1 MLRVRIAPT
10 QTRLKGRVMPIQYP
24 GKRAENADVQTIGI
38 PRALLYYRY
47 GALWRAF
54 FEALGRTVVVS
65 PASDRGTF
73 EEGQAISV
81 DEACLASKIY
91 MGHVRALME
100 MDPAPDA
107 IFVPSIGNIGRH
119 EMFCTKFQSLPD
131 LVANSLALYATEPRV
146 LTCCIEELEQG
157 LSEEDAY
164 LGLAASLGA
173 SRKEAKAAWK
183 AARHAQFE
191 HDAKLA
197 RAQEELVAS
206 LAKTPVAD
214 RPLTILVAAHPY
226 VAHDPFIGG
235 PVEDALRGL
244 GCTVLFADETDHE
257 RALKK
262 SFEFSRTMPW
272 LVNRELIGS
281 TLLLHEH
288 VDGIVVMSA
297 FPCGPD
303 SMTDDAIN
311 RCIKG
316 KPILTLTIDA
326 QSGTA
331 GLETRVE
338 SFVDILTYQKRGGY
352 LHE

>member
-1 MLRVRIAPT
+1 
-10 QTRLKGRVMPIQYP
+10 MPIVYP
-24 GKRAENADVQTIGI
+24 GDRAENADVRTVGI
-38 PRALLYYRY
+38 PRALLFYRY
-47 GALWRAF
+47 GAMWKAF
-54 FEALGRTVVVS
+54 FEALGRTVIVS
-65 PASDRGTF
+65 SVSDRGVF
-73 EEGQAISV
+73 EEGEAISV

-91 MGHVRALME
+91 MGHVRALMAA
-100 MDPAPDA
+100 PKAPDA

-131 LVANSLALYATEPRV
+131 LVENSLALYATAPRV
-146 LTCCIEELEQG
+146 LSCCIEELEQG
-157 LSEEDAY
+157 LTEDDAY

-173 SRKEAKAAWK
+173 SRKEAKAALK
-183 AARHAQFE
+183 AARRAQAE
-191 HDAKLA
+191 HDSQLA
-197 RAQEELVAS
+197 RAQEELVAH
-206 LAKTPVAD
+206 LAKLPAGD

-235 PVEDALRGL
+235 PVEDALRNL

-257 RALKK
+257 RSLKK
-262 SFEFSRTMPW
+262 SFEFSKTMPW